1 MRVTVDI
8 RGGSPVTLLHVMLKI
23 RLKISVSVRFSMG
36 VGIYITVRVRR
47 MVTIEAMCLLVYFNT
62 SVTPC

>member
-8 RGGSPVTLLHVMLKI
+8 RGGSLVTLLDVRLKI
-23 RLKISVSVRFSMG
+23 RLKVSVSVRFSMG
-36 VGIYITVRVRR
+36 DGIYITVRVRR
-47 MVTIEAMCLLVYFNT
+47 MVTIEAMCLLVFFNT